1 MSHSEFDEIA
11 RLFAPISF
19 GAPEALDL
27 KDDAAIIPARPGFD
41 LVVTKDALVLGVHL
55 VSDAAPE
62 DVAAKLLRANL
73 SDLAAKGAKPDA
85 AFLAIAWP
93 RGTDDTYRARFAA
106 ALKTDAERFGVRLFG
121 GDTVTTPGPLTA
133 SLTLLGYVPCGSA
146 VLRSGAQ
153 AGDIVLVSGEIGDG
167 GLGLLAARGELELAP
182 AVRATLLTRYVRPEP
197 RLELA
202 DALRRLASSSADV
215 SDGLF
220 ADAAHLASAS
230 GVHLEIDLAEI
241 PVSAAARQWMA
252 GRADQRSD
260 RLWLA
265 SAGDDYEIVLTASE
279 PHALALQAEGRS
291 LGLAITPI
299 GRVLAGEGIS
309 VRDDA
314 HDVTPP
320 RLGYDHF
327 GEGEIR

>member
-1 MSHSEFDEIA
+1 MSRSEFDEIA

-41 LVVTKDALVLGVHL
+41 LVVTKDAVVLGVHL

-62 DVAAKLLRANL
+62 DFAAKLLRSNL

-93 RGTDDTYRARFAA
+93 SGTDDTYRARFAA
-106 ALKTDAERFGVRLFG
+106 ALKSDAERFGVRLFG

-133 SLTLLGYVPCGSA
+133 SLTLLGYVPSGTA

-153 AGDIVLVSGEIGDG
+153 AGDIVLVTGEIGDG
-167 GLGLLAARGELELAP
+167 GLGLLTARGELDLGP
-182 AVRATLLTRYVRPEP
+182 AAETKLLSRYFRPEP
-197 RLELA
+197 RLDLA
-202 DALRRLASSSADV
+202 EALRRLASSAADV

-220 ADAAHLASAS
+220 ADAGHLASAS
-230 GVHLEIDLAEI
+230 GVHLEIDLGEI
-241 PVSAAARQWMA
+241 PVSAAARRWMA

-279 PHALALQAEGRS
+279 PHALALQAEGQS
-291 LGLAITPI
+291 LGLPITPI
-299 GRVLAGEGIS
+299 GRVRAGEGIS
-309 VRDDA
+309 VRDGEHDA
-314 HDVTPP
+314 TPP
-320 RLGYDHF
+320 RLGYDHL